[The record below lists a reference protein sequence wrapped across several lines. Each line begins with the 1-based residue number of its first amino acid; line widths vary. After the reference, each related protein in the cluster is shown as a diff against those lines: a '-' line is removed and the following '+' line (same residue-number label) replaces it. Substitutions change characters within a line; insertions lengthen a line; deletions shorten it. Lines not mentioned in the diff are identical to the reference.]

1 MTETGLVALQD
12 SIVRCADHNKGT
24 QSAPSAVLW
33 TDPDEQWISAVRV
46 LRDTWSHLLTL
57 GDYEPERRIG
67 PALWIKCM
75 VARTLPEADWAPDVI
90 PIIYLPGVSRLDLRA
105 VEHCPRRLQPLAE
118 LQYRGVTWS
127 QVNGKDWT
135 VNAFLTS
142 KSGGLALDVGQ
153 DKATQTSLK
162 RALHP
167 LLETQI
173 DILRGKRLSASDF
186 DSLLSPDVIK
196 DLLLWLDQP
205 DVMEKEWAGGR
216 WEAFVAQSRQ
226 TYQFDPVTDGALVGA
241 EKLAE
246 ASNHWL
252 TVWERFSESVSGYPG
267 LVERL
272 FACAPPADLFAD
284 KSHYPKA
291 NADAETTLRKA
302 LGELTGHT
310 PDEARD
316 QIQRLETE
324 HGQRRQWAWAS
335 RGESALALA
344 LEPLATLCSAIA
356 DAPDGTEPK
365 QLGELY
371 CDKLWEIDYQALRAL
386 ASVKS
391 QADLKAV
398 TAALQAVYVPW
409 LSANAVS
416 FQAAVKAHGYPGLG
430 DRIGEQKGS
439 YQAGGQCVFF
449 VDGLRFDVGRH
460 LSLRLA
466 QAGLQINAGHAWAP
480 FPSVTASGKAWVSPV
495 AGEVI
500 GRPTDKDF
508 EPSLKSEDKPL
519 SSHNFRKLL
528 GEAGWQVLKGYD
540 LGETQGNAWLEFGD
554 LDHFGHEHG
563 LRLAHEVDRVC
574 EELLERVQALFDA
587 GWKRVTFV
595 TDHGWLLVPGGMPKV
610 DLNKHLTDTRW
621 GRCALMKP
629 GAGAP
634 GPVLSW
640 GWCADVA
647 IASAPGI
654 SAHRASLEYAH
665 GGLSLQECL
674 VPVIDVLPADGAKSS
689 TSVEVLSVKW
699 LGLRCRVQV
708 EGAEPGF
715 SADLRTKANS
725 EDSSFCGGAKSIE
738 NAKVSLAVL
747 DDDSEGSAAI
757 LVILDAEGH
766 VIDKKNTV
774 VGG

>member
-1 MTETGLVALQD
+1 MSETVLSALLAHIRT
-12 SIVRCADHNKGT
+12 SASYNRGT
-24 QSAPSAVLW
+24 QLGPAVVLW
-33 TDPDEQWISAVRV
+33 TDPDSQWGAAIRQLKDS
-46 LRDTWSHLLTL
+46 LPGLLVF
-57 GDYEPERRIG
+57 GEYQPERNTG
-67 PALWIKCM
+67 PAIWLKCM
-75 VARTLPEADWAPDVI
+75 LARALPEADWAPGETPV
-90 PIIYLPGVSRLDLRA
+90 IYLPGVSRLDLRA
-105 VEHCPRRLQPLAE
+105 VEHCPKHLQPLAE

-127 QVNGKDWT
+127 QANGKDWT

-142 KSGGLALDVGQ
+142 KTGGLALDVGQ

-216 WEAFVAQSRQ
+216 WEAFAAQCRQ
-226 TYQFDPVTDGALVGA
+226 TYQFDPVADGALVGA

-267 LVERL
+267 LIERL

-284 KSHYPKA
+284 QSHYPKA

-302 LGELTGHT
+302 LGELTRQT
-310 PDEARD
+310 PDQARD
-316 QIQRLETE
+316 QIQRLETT
-324 HGQRRQWAWAS
+324 HGERRQWVWAS

-344 LEPLATLCSAIA
+344 LESLATLCLAIT

-371 CDKLWEIDYQALRAL
+371 IDKLWEIDYRALRAL

-409 LSANAVS
+409 LSANATS

-508 EPSLKSEDKPL
+508 VPSLKSEDKPL

-540 LGETQGNAWLEFGD
+540 LGDTQGNAWLEFGD

-563 LRLAHEVDRVC
+563 LRLAHEVDRVF
-574 EELLERVQALFDA
+574 EELVERVQALFDA
-587 GWKRVTFV
+587 GWKSVKLV

-629 GAGAP
+629 GAEAP
-634 GPVLSW
+634 GSVLSW

-647 IASAPGI
+647 IASAPSI
-654 SAHRASLEYAH
+654 AAHRAGLEYAH

-674 VPVIDVLPADGAKSS
+674 VPVIDVLPAEGAKSIK
-689 TSVEVLSVKW
+689 SVEVLSVKW

-708 EGAEPGF
+708 AGTEPGF
-715 SADLRTKANS
+715 SADLRIKANS

-757 LVILDAEGH
+757 LVILDTEGR